1 MARFFR
7 KKLHK
12 ITLLLTAV
20 FWANCGAAEEKQDI
34 PQKEPVKDSIKTTA
48 KKIEIVEF
56 YYGVPAPYDYQ
67 TNYISIE
74 VRPYDIDDAIS
85 ETSKQYSR
93 DLLVNPSMK
102 K

>member
-1 MARFFR
+1 MAKFFR

-12 ITLLLTAV
+12 ITLLLTAI

-34 PQKEPVKDSIKTTA
+34 PQKEPVKDSIKTAA

-56 YYGVPAPYDYQ
+56 YYGVIQPNDDA
-67 TNYISIE
+67 SIE
-74 VRPYDIDDAIS
+74 VIDENKSLTSEDVRDAVTIYAKGYLDI
-85 ETSKQYSR
+85 
-93 DLLVNPSMK
+93 PSMK

>member
-34 PQKEPVKDSIKTTA
+34 PQKEPVKDSIKTAA

-56 YYGVPAPYDYQ
+56 YYGVIQPNDDA
-67 TNYISIE
+67 SIE
-74 VRPYDIDDAIS
+74 VIDENKSLTSEDVSDAVSIYAKGYLDI
-85 ETSKQYSR
+85 
-93 DLLVNPSMK
+93 PSMK

>member
-20 FWANCGAAEEKQDI
+20 FWANCGAAEEKQDT
-34 PQKEPVKDSIKTTA
+34 PQKEPVKDSIKTVET
-48 KKIEIVEF
+48 KIEIVEF

-85 ETSKQYSR
+85 
-93 DLLVNPSMK
+93 
-102 K
+102 

>member
-1 MARFFR
+1 MAKFFR
-7 KKLHK
+7 KKLHE

-34 PQKEPVKDSIKTTA
+34 PQKEPVKDSIKTAA

-56 YYGVPAPYDYQ
+56 YYGVIQPNDDV
-67 TNYISIE
+67 SIE
-74 VRPYDIDDAIS
+74 VIDENRSLTSEDVRDAVSIYAKGYLDI
-85 ETSKQYSR
+85 
-93 DLLVNPSMK
+93 PSMK

>member
-1 MARFFR
+1 MAKFFR

-20 FWANCGAAEEKQDI
+20 FWANCGAAEEKQDT
-34 PQKEPVKDSIKTTA
+34 PQKEPVKDSIKTA
-48 KKIEIVEF
+48 EKKIEIEEF

-102 K
+102 Q

>member
-1 MARFFR
+1 MSRFFR
-7 KKLHK
+7 ENFHK

-34 PQKEPVKDSIKTTA
+34 PQKEPVKDSIKTAA

-56 YYGVPAPYDYQ
+56 YYGVIQPNDDA
-67 TNYISIE
+67 SIE
-74 VRPYDIDDAIS
+74 VIDENKSLTSEDVCDAVSIYAKGYLDI
-85 ETSKQYSR
+85 
-93 DLLVNPSMK
+93 PSMK

>member
-1 MARFFR
+1 MAKFFR

-20 FWANCGAAEEKQDI
+20 FWANCGAAEEKQDT
-34 PQKEPVKDSIKTTA
+34 PQKEPVKDSIKTVET
-48 KKIEIVEF
+48 KIEIVEF

>member
-1 MARFFR
+1 MSRFFR
-7 KKLHK
+7 ENFHK

-34 PQKEPVKDSIKTTA
+34 PQKEPVKDSIKTAA

-56 YYGVPAPYDYQ
+56 YYGVIQPNDDA
-67 TNYISIE
+67 SIE
-74 VRPYDIDDAIS
+74 VIDENKSLTSEDVRDAVSIYAKGYLDI
-85 ETSKQYSR
+85 
-93 DLLVNPSMK
+93 PSMK

>member
-1 MARFFR
+1 MAKFFR

-20 FWANCGAAEEKQDI
+20 FWANCGAAEEKQDT
-34 PQKEPVKDSIKTTA
+34 PQKEPVKDSIKTVE

-102 K
+102 Q